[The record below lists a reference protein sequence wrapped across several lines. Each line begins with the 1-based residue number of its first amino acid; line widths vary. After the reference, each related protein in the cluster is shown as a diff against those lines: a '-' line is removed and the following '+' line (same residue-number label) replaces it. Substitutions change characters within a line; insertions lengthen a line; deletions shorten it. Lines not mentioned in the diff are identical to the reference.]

1 MASIMLEGIVKR
13 FGKTVALRGVNLEVR
28 DGEAMVLLGPSG
40 CGKTTTLR
48 IVAGLERP
56 DEGRVVFGGRDV
68 TNLPPKDR
76 NVAMVFQS
84 YALWPHMRVF
94 DNIAFPLKIRKVE
107 SSEVRRRVRWA
118 AELLEIEHL
127 LDRYPH
133 QLSGGQQQR
142 VAVARAIV
150 TEPEVLL
157 MDEPL
162 SNLDAIL
169 RVKMRSEIKKLQRRL
184 GVTMVYV
191 THDQVEA
198 MVIGDR
204 VAVMNYGEV
213 QQVGSPQEIYNEPA
227 NTFVATFIGSPQMNI
242 VKGVISGG
250 LLSLLG
256 TQIEGVEGVEGEVLV
271 GFRPERIV
279 IGDGDLKFPAI
290 VDFVEDLGSDVI
302 VHLSVEGAGEL
313 VIAKLRGAHASLKP
327 GEKVLAGVMRS
338 DIHIFDPKT
347 GRALKHGV

>member
-1 MASIMLEGIVKR
+1 M
-13 FGKTVALRGVNLEVR
+13 
-28 DGEAMVLLGPSG
+28 
-40 CGKTTTLR
+40 
-48 IVAGLERP
+48 
-56 DEGRVVFGGRDV
+56 
-68 TNLPPKDR
+68 
-76 NVAMVFQS
+76 
-84 YALWPHMRVF
+84 
-94 DNIAFPLKIRKVE
+94 
-107 SSEVRRRVRWA
+107 
-118 AELLEIEHL
+118 EIEHL

>member
-157 MDEPL
+157 MDEP
-162 SNLDAIL
+162 
-169 RVKMRSEIKKLQRRL
+169 
-184 GVTMVYV
+184 
-191 THDQVEA
+191 
-198 MVIGDR
+198 
-204 VAVMNYGEV
+204 
-213 QQVGSPQEIYNEPA
+213 
-227 NTFVATFIGSPQMNI
+227 
-242 VKGVISGG
+242 
-250 LLSLLG
+250 
-256 TQIEGVEGVEGEVLV
+256 
-271 GFRPERIV
+271 
-279 IGDGDLKFPAI
+279 
-290 VDFVEDLGSDVI
+290 
-302 VHLSVEGAGEL
+302 
-313 VIAKLRGAHASLKP
+313 
-327 GEKVLAGVMRS
+327 
-338 DIHIFDPKT
+338 
-347 GRALKHGV
+347 